1 MILQYTSSSSKLS
14 TKNKNGDN
22 FKILELKGED
32 IALFLVSDG
41 VGGCVGDYKA
51 SATVVETFCSTFSGE
66 TNETIERRISNAIN
80 KTNETILNETGFYRG
95 MKATLVALLLDFNTP
110 KGYYVNIG
118 DSRIYNIKERCE
130 QITED
135 QTKSVIRRKKDGT
148 PIVYAGAIVTASG
161 VTNVLGIHNLTYEI
175 KELDINTTQSFLL
188 ATDGFYSKM
197 NEAEIIK
204 VSNSVAIE
212 EVFKKTCR
220 NVFNQQEDDAT
231 AVFVRVINDNEES
244 GVNKKINLPNEL
256 VKAIEEKSTVK
267 IKELL
272 STIET
277 DNILLPFAFYDK
289 TVSLFMKSNIKDS
302 AIYRRLINLLK
313 KSR

>member
-1 MILQYTSSSSKLS
+1 MILQYTSSSNKLS

-22 FKILELKGED
+22 FKILELKDED
-32 IALFLVSDG
+32 IALFLVADG

-51 SATVVETFCSTFSGE
+51 SATVVETFCSTFSDE
-66 TNETIERRISNAIN
+66 TNETIERRISNAID

-95 MKATLVALLLDFNTP
+95 MKATLVALLLDFNTQ

-118 DSRIYNIKERCE
+118 DSRIYNIKESCE

-148 PIVYAGAIVTASG
+148 PIVYAGAIVTARG
-161 VTNVLGIHNLTYEI
+161 VTNTLGINNLTYEI

-197 NEAEIIK
+197 SEAEIIK

-231 AVFVRVINDNEES
+231 AVFVRVINDNEEL